1 MNFKKNRWIGGLVEY
16 AMYLVDTNIW
26 LELLLEQDRWQ
37 EVKSFFEKVNPDDI
51 HITEFAVYSIGIILS
66 RYEKIDV
73 FRDFITDLV
82 HDSQVNIIRLQGED
96 YFKIIEAME
105 EYSLDFDDAYQYAAA
120 RKMNLEIVSFD
131 TDFDQTPEKKMLP
144 GQVIQEEIEEELEEE

>member
-1 MNFKKNRWIGGLVEY
+1 
-16 AMYLVDTNIW
+16 MYLVDTNIW

-82 HDSQVNIIRLQGED
+82 HDSQVDIIRLQGED

-105 EYSLDFDDAYQYAAA
+105 EYPLDFDDAYQYAAA
-120 RKMNLEIVSFD
+120 RKMNLELVSFD
-131 TDFDQTPEKKMLP
+131 SDFDQTPEKRILP
-144 GQVIQEEIEEELEEE
+144 GQVIQEEIEEELEEK